1 MEYWQSSPFKICS
14 AWVFFLALDIFLG
27 VTKGTSQD
35 EINKHL
41 LMGGDLLARG
51 NLQDALSH
59 FHAAVE
65 GDPKNYLTYFK
76 RGTVY
81 LAMGKPKFAILDLNK
96 VLEIKPDFTGARYQ
110 RAQVLLKQGN
120 LDAAKEDFMHIF
132 QTENNGDAYNNYI
145 RAESLQSDIATAEA
159 YIRDN
164 DHISAVNLLSSII
177 EVCPWSSYLRELRS
191 QCYVALN
198 DPVSAILDLRST
210 TKLQSDNTDGLYKLS
225 LLHYQ
230 LGQAQ
235 ESLREVRECLKL
247 DPEHKDCFPHYKK
260 VKKIDKYLSDAQ
272 EASDNKDYETCITSA
287 SKILKTETKVPMIK
301 FAAHSKLCYCY
312 LHDGKPSPSIDACS
326 EALKISREPE
336 VLCDRAEAFTDNEMY
351 DEALKD
357 YYEVIDSNGNY
368 HRAKEGVQKVQKLQ
382 KQSEKRDYY
391 KILGVKRSASKREI
405 IKAYRKAAQQWHPD
419 NFPEGAEKKAAEKK
433 FIDIAAAKEVL
444 TNEDKRAKFDQG
456 EDPLDP
462 ESGNHQGFN
471 PFQEF
476 HHFHSGTPF
485 TFKFHFN

>member
-1 MEYWQSSPFKICS
+1 MEYWQSSPCKICS
-14 AWVFFLALDIFLG
+14 AWVFFVALDIFLG
-27 VTKGTSQD
+27 VTRGTSQD

-41 LMGGDLLARG
+41 MMGGEMLARG

-81 LAMGKPKFAILDLNK
+81 LAMGKAKFAILDLNK
-96 VLEIKPDFTGARYQ
+96 VLELKPDFTGARYQ

-120 LDAAKEDFMHIF
+120 LKTAKDDFLYIY
-132 QTENNGDAYNNYI
+132 QLENNGDAYNNYI
-145 RAESLQSDIATAEA
+145 RAENLQSDIATAEG
-159 YIRDN
+159 YIKDN
-164 DHISAVNLLSSII
+164 DHVSAVNLLTTII
-177 EVCPWSSYLRELRS
+177 EACPWSSYLRELRS

-210 TKLQSDNTDGLYKLS
+210 TKLQSDNTDGLYKLAI
-225 LLHYQ
+225 LHYQ
-230 LGQAQ
+230 LGQAY

-260 VKKIDKYLSDAQ
+260 VKKIDKFINEAQ
-272 EASDNKDYETCITSA
+272 EAIDRKDFEICISSA
-287 SKILKTETKVPMIK
+287 NKILKTETKVPMIK
-301 FAAHSKLCYCY
+301 FTAHTKLCTCY
-312 LHDGKPSPSIDACS
+312 LRAGNPGPSIDACTD
-326 EALKISREPE
+326 ALNINRDPE
-336 VLCDRAEAFTDNEMY
+336 VLCDRAEAYTENEMY

-357 YYEVIDSNGNY
+357 YYEVVDGNGN
-368 HRAKEGVQKVQKLQ
+368 HQRAKEGMQRVQKLQ

-391 KILGVKRSASKREI
+391 KILGVKRSATKREI

-433 FIDIAAAKEVL
+433 FINIAAAKEVL